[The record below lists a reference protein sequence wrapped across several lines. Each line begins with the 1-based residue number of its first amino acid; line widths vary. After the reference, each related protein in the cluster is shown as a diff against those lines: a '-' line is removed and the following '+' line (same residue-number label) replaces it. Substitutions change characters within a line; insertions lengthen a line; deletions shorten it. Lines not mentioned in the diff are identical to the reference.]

1 MVGLAGKR
9 ITARFY
15 QTEAGKQ
22 PARDWVLGLDA
33 GDRKIVGKD
42 IATVEFGWP
51 IGMPVSRSVGNK
63 GLREVRSTLRKGRV
77 EARVIFGIDG
87 NEMILLHGH
96 EKSPRSRI
104 WTSRRRSNVGRTI
117 ASGSRIMKS
126 KRAKKPVGETFES
139 LMQDLGIRDEV
150 YETATKRVLA
160 WQLEQVRKANGLTK
174 RAMAEAMHTS
184 RSHLDRVLDPDNVEV
199 TLATLQRAARAVG
212 KRLKVELVDAA

>member
-1 MVGLAGKR
+1 
-9 ITARFY
+9 
-15 QTEAGKQ
+15 
-22 PARDWVLGLDA
+22 
-33 GDRKIVGKD
+33 
-42 IATVEFGWP
+42 
-51 IGMPVSRSVGNK
+51 
-63 GLREVRSTLRKGRV
+63 
-77 EARVIFGIDG
+77 
-87 NEMILLHGH
+87 
-96 EKSPRSRI
+96 
-104 WTSRRRSNVGRTI
+104 
-117 ASGSRIMKS
+117 MKS